1 MESNP
6 VPFLSKLFLY
16 YYESKLIKKKKKS
29 IRRARKFPNYFRF
42 IDDLTVLHDGGES
55 FREIYP
61 IELKLQKEN
70 GE

>member
-6 VPFLSKLFLY
+6 VSFLSNLFLC
-16 YYESKLIKKKKKS
+16 YYESKLIKKKKNS
-29 IRRARKFPNYFRF
+29 IRRARKFANSFRF

>member
-16 YYESKLIKKKKKS
+16 YYESKLIKKKS